1 MDGRQAAE
9 NSAEGARL
17 SSTATI
23 AHTTPRL
30 WAWPARADWLAAA
43 VLAIAV
49 IATRAVWFGDPAA
62 DFDEQLY
69 SFIGWRMTHG
79 DLPYVQVWDRKPFG
93 LFAVFAFAHWL
104 MGPGAI
110 AYQVLGCVAS
120 FIGALFVYALA
131 RELVDRASAAV
142 AGTLYVILLAIYGSY
157 SGQTEEFHTPI
168 MLAMLWLARDP
179 RRADAPGRATAAML
193 LGGLAMQ
200 IKYTVLP
207 QCLFFGGY
215 ALYGEWRA
223 GAGPLRLA
231 WRAALFALLG
241 VLPTVAVGVLY
252 GWWGHFDQFWF
263 ANFVSF
269 FERLPAHSGRL
280 RPDLF
285 VAVLPLALLLALGLY
300 AAFRLNPPR
309 DWRIYGLFAAWS
321 VSALATV
328 LMPGTVYLY
337 YYATMAAP
345 AALLALPVIDVR
357 SPARF
362 LPAALLVLTAGYVA
376 DLPGDYARARDDSRA
391 EARLSSAIAAYVGKT
406 RDCLYVFDGP
416 TALYRTTGTCLPTRF
431 VYPDH
436 LNNALEAKA
445 LGTDQVAEVAR
456 ILANRPGVI
465 VTAAPAVTVQR
476 AENQKLIREATQK
489 DYRPLMTATVQL
501 RNVTAWVR
509 RDLGSAAA
517 TARSSPAPAPDPST
531 TGTAPRR

>member
-1 MDGRQAAE
+1 M
-9 NSAEGARL
+9 N
-17 SSTATI
+17 STAT
-23 AHTTPRL
+23 ALRRS
-30 WAWPARADWLAAA
+30 AWTFTRPATADWLAAA
-43 VLAIAV
+43 VLVLAV
-49 IATRAVWFGDPAA
+49 LATRAVWFGDPAA

-79 DLPYVQVWDRKPFG
+79 DLPYVEVWDRKPFG
-93 LFAVFAFAHWL
+93 LFAIFAFAHWL

-110 AYQVLGCVAS
+110 AYQVLGCICTFA
-120 FIGALFVYALA
+120 GALLVYGLA
-131 RELVDRASAAV
+131 RELVDRASATV
-142 AGTLYVILLAIYGSY
+142 AATLYVILLAVYGSY

-168 MLAMLWLARDP
+168 MLAMLWLVRDP
-179 RRADAPGRATAAML
+179 RRANAPNRATAAML

-223 GAGPLRLA
+223 GAGAARLA
-231 WRAALFALLG
+231 WRAAVFSVLG
-241 VLPTVAVGVLY
+241 VLPTAIVALLY
-252 GWWGHFDQFWF
+252 LRWGYFDQFWF

-285 VAVLPLALLLALGLY
+285 VAILPLALLLALGPY

-309 DWRIYGLFAAWS
+309 DWRIYGLFAGWALA
-321 VSALATV
+321 ALATV

-362 LPAALLVLTAGYVA
+362 LPAAMLLLAAGYVA
-376 DLPGDYARARDDSRA
+376 DLPGDYAHARQDRADM
-391 EARLSSAIAAYVGKT
+391 ARLTAAISPYVGAR

-416 TALYRTTGTCLPTRF
+416 TSLYRTTRSCLPSRF

-436 LNNALEAKA
+436 LNNALEANA
-445 LGTDQVAEVAR
+445 LGVDQVKELAR
-456 ILANRPGVI
+456 ILSNRPGVI
-465 VTAAPAVTVQR
+465 VTAAVPVTVQR
-476 AENQKLIREATQK
+476 AENLKLVHNAIDA
-489 DYRPLMTATVQL
+489 DYRPLATATVQQ
-501 RNVTAWVR
+501 RKITAWVR
-509 RDLGSAAA
+509 RDLL
-517 TARSSPAPAPDPST
+517 
-531 TGTAPRR
+531 PR